1 MGVRTGWT
9 LGERWSLVLAGDVGG
24 ISTSDQYSAEA
35 FGLAGYR
42 FGLFGENNA
51 NLLAGY
57 RVLKQKYENGDGRS
71 RVRLGHDHPRPDRRA
86 QDHVLTGEASMN
98 LAHRSRYLT
107 MISCLAFV
115 ASRAAPSTR
124 PRTGAH
130 RVSGHPVQIENF
142 YDANATEDD
151 WACDSPQ
158 MQAHRQVRRWSA
170 RRRRQVRMAITY
182 YFRSTALQEGQGA
195 DHCQGFNTRFFTFD
209 KGPGGQLSLVK
220 MSGPQ
225 RGGGA

>member
-1 MGVRTGWT
+1 
-9 LGERWSLVLAGDVGG
+9 
-24 ISTSDQYSAEA
+24 
-35 FGLAGYR
+35 
-42 FGLFGENNA
+42 
-51 NLLAGY
+51 
-57 RVLKQKYENGDGRS
+57 
-71 RVRLGHDHPRPDRRA
+71 
-86 QDHVLTGEASMN
+86 MN

-115 ASRAAPSTR
+115 TLAGCAEYKAENPALTEYPGIQS
-124 PRTGAH
+124 
-130 RVSGHPVQIENF
+130 QIENF
-142 YDANATEDD
+142 YYANAIEDD

-158 MQAHRQVRRWSA
+158 MQAIDRSEVVGQAAS
-170 RRRRQVRMAITY
+170 QVRMAIAY

-195 DHCQGFNTRFFTFD
+195 DYCQGFNTRFFTFD

>member
-1 MGVRTGWT
+1 
-9 LGERWSLVLAGDVGG
+9 
-24 ISTSDQYSAEA
+24 
-35 FGLAGYR
+35 
-42 FGLFGENNA
+42 
-51 NLLAGY
+51 
-57 RVLKQKYENGDGRS
+57 
-71 RVRLGHDHPRPDRRA
+71 
-86 QDHVLTGEASMN
+86 MN

-115 ASRAAPSTR
+115 ALAGCAEYKAENPALTEYPGIQS
-124 PRTGAH
+124 
-130 RVSGHPVQIENF
+130 QIENF

-158 MQAHRQVRRWSA
+158 MHSIDRSQVVSQSA
-170 RRRRQVRMAITY
+170 SQVRMAVAY

-195 DHCQGFNTRFFTFD
+195 DYCQGFNTRFFTFD
-209 KGPGGQLSLVK
+209 KGSGGQLSLVK

>member
-1 MGVRTGWT
+1 
-9 LGERWSLVLAGDVGG
+9 
-24 ISTSDQYSAEA
+24 
-35 FGLAGYR
+35 
-42 FGLFGENNA
+42 
-51 NLLAGY
+51 
-57 RVLKQKYENGDGRS
+57 
-71 RVRLGHDHPRPDRRA
+71 
-86 QDHVLTGEASMN
+86 MN

-115 ASRAAPSTR
+115 ALAGCAEYKAENPALTEYPGIQS
-124 PRTGAH
+124 
-130 RVSGHPVQIENF
+130 QIENF
-142 YDANATEDD
+142 YDANAIEDD

-158 MQAHRQVRRWSA
+158 MQAIDRSEVVGQTAS
-170 RRRRQVRMAITY
+170 QVRMAIAY

-195 DHCQGFNTRFFTFD
+195 DYCQGFNTRFFTFD

>member
-1 MGVRTGWT
+1 
-9 LGERWSLVLAGDVGG
+9 
-24 ISTSDQYSAEA
+24 
-35 FGLAGYR
+35 
-42 FGLFGENNA
+42 
-51 NLLAGY
+51 
-57 RVLKQKYENGDGRS
+57 
-71 RVRLGHDHPRPDRRA
+71 
-86 QDHVLTGEASMN
+86 MN

-115 ASRAAPSTR
+115 TLAGCAEYKAENPALTEYPGIQS
-124 PRTGAH
+124 
-130 RVSGHPVQIENF
+130 QIENF
-142 YDANATEDD
+142 YDANAIEDD

-158 MQAHRQVRRWSA
+158 MQAIDRSEVVGQTAS
-170 RRRRQVRMAITY
+170 QVRMAIAY

-195 DHCQGFNTRFFTFD
+195 DYCQGFNTRFFTFD